1 MKLNSS
7 LFLFY
12 FNFSMKK
19 IVLFWSGG
27 KDSAIALQR
36 LKQNHEFEIIGLV
49 STLNTEFRR
58 VSMHGIT
65 EELLDRQVEQ
75 LGFPLIKM
83 WVPNQPENYSYEE
96 AFLKTCSHLSEIGVE
111 ILAFGDIFLEDLR
124 KYRESLA
131 SKAGMKVYFPL
142 WKNTS
147 IELQEEFSDG
157 GYEAITCCVQSD
169 KLGKDWIGKKLDSD
183 FFRNLPTG
191 IDPFGENGEYHTF
204 CFNGPLFLNPINYK
218 TGAVIFKPLQ
228 IKQTNGAKE
237 AGYFY
242 LDIS

>member
-1 MKLNSS
+1 
-7 LFLFY
+7 
-12 FNFSMKK
+12 MKK

-36 LKQNHEFEIIGLV
+36 LKQNPEFEIMGLV
-49 STLNTEFRR
+49 STLNTDFSR

-65 EELLDRQVEQ
+65 EELLERQVEQ

-83 WVPNQPENYSYEE
+83 WVPNQPDNYSYEK
-96 AFLKTCSHLSEIGVE
+96 AFLKTCFHLSEIGVE

-124 KYRESLA
+124 KYRENLA
-131 SKAGMKVYFPL
+131 SKAGMKFYFPL

-147 IELQEEFSDG
+147 IELKKELTDG
-157 GYEAITCCVQSD
+157 GYEAITCCVQSY
-169 KLGKDWIGKKLDSD
+169 KLGKDWIGKKLNLD
-183 FFRNLPTG
+183 FFRNLPVG
-191 IDPFGENGEYHTF
+191 IDSFGENGEYHTF
-204 CFNGPLFLNPINYK
+204 CFNGPIFLNPIDYK
-218 TGAVIFKPLQ
+218 TGEVIFKPLQ
-228 IKQTNGAKE
+228 IKQTKGLKV